1 MIQGIQDWNPKNESS
16 SNSTLSTVMIG
27 EEKLLIE
34 DYKDE
39 ESVEKEFSIFIK
51 EEFVDDVGEYK
62 DDGVDELDGNNI
74 KKTREENRLKGL

>member
-34 DYKDE
+34 VYKDE
-39 ESVEKEFSIFIK
+39 ESVEKKFSIFIK

-62 DDGVDELDGNNI
+62 DDGVDELDRNNI

>member
-16 SNSTLSTVMIG
+16 SNSILSTVMIG

-39 ESVEKEFSIFIK
+39 ESVEKKFSIFIK

>member
-1 MIQGIQDWNPKNESS
+1 MIQGIQDWNPKNKSS

-27 EEKLLIE
+27 EEKLLI
-34 DYKDE
+34 DYKIE

-51 EEFVDDVGEYK
+51 EEFVDDVGDYK

>member
-16 SNSTLSTVMIG
+16 SNSILSTVMIG
-27 EEKLLIE
+27 KEKLLIE

-39 ESVEKEFSIFIK
+39 ESVEKKFSIFIK

>member
-1 MIQGIQDWNPKNESS
+1 
-16 SNSTLSTVMIG
+16 MIG

-34 DYKDE
+34 VYKDE
-39 ESVEKEFSIFIK
+39 ESVEKKFSIFIK